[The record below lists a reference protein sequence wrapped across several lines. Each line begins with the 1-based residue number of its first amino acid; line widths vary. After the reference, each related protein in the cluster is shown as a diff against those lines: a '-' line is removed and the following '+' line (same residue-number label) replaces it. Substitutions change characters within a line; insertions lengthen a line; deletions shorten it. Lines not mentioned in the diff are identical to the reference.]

1 MHLMGAYLICVTH
14 MRVSKCTHRHI
25 YIYIYIYMIQ
35 GPFGIISLAFVEAIA
50 SRLEIIA
57 LKLEAI
63 ATRVENTT

>member
-1 MHLMGAYLICVTH
+1 
-14 MRVSKCTHRHI
+14 
-25 YIYIYIYMIQ
+25 MIQ